1 MVFWINLLGID
12 LIIEDINNI
21 FEVLIFEGEFN
32 KLAVNIFI
40 GWNMVGVYY
49 FSDYYDSICMGE

>member
-1 MVFWINLLGID
+1 MLGID